1 MPKSAALLAACALA
15 RPAPGGCA
23 WCGTV
28 LPARRRTWCTDT
40 CATAFWNNHWWTQ
53 ARAAAKRRDRYRCT
67 RCGERAPVR
76 PTRKRHPSERAYRDA
91 MRAWRA
97 ARKTGRVE
105 VNHRV
110 PCRGKHGTLGCEH
123 HLENLETLC
132 AACHKTETAADAR
145 ERHLARGAA

>member
-1 MPKSAALLAACALA
+1 VPKSAALLAVCPLA
-15 RPAPGGCA
+15 HAASGGCA
-23 WCGTV
+23 WCGSS
-28 LPARRRTWCTDT
+28 LPPRRRTWCADA
-40 CATAFWNNHWWTQ
+40 CATAFWNNHWWTA
-53 ARAAAKRRDRYRCT
+53 ARAAAKRRDRYRCV

-76 PTRKRHPSERAYRDA
+76 PTRKRHSSERAYRDA

-110 PCRGKHGTLGCEH
+110 PCRGKHRTLGCEH

-132 AACHKTETAADAR
+132 AACHKAETAADAR
-145 ERHLARGAA
+145 ERQLARGAA